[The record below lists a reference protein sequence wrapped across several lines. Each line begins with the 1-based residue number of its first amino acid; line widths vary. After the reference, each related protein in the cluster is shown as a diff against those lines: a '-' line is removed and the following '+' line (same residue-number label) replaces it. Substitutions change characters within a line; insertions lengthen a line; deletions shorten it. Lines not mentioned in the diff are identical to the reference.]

1 MKDLEIRGAG
11 DLLGG
16 EQSGFMN
23 EIGFD
28 TYQKILNEAIEE
40 LKENEFKDLYDEPL
54 EDKVYVKDVTIDTD
68 FELLFPDSYINNIA
82 ERLKLYTELNE
93 LKTEEELDAFKKKL
107 IDRFGETPLEVTN
120 LLKSVQIK
128 WLACKIG
135 FEKIIMK
142 QGKLVGYFV
151 YDQQSNFYQSGNF
164 TKVLKFVQQNANI
177 CKMKEKQTRGGL
189 RLLLTFENIK
199 TINQALEA
207 IKPIM
212 A

>member
-1 MKDLEIRGAG
+1 
-11 DLLGG
+11 
-16 EQSGFMN
+16 
-23 EIGFD
+23 
-28 TYQKILNEAIEE
+28 
-40 LKENEFKDLYDEPL
+40 
-54 EDKVYVKDVTIDTD
+54 
-68 FELLFPDSYINNIA
+68 
-82 ERLKLYTELNE
+82 
-93 LKTEEELDAFKKKL
+93 
-107 IDRFGETPLEVTN
+107 
-120 LLKSVQIK
+120 
-128 WLACKIG
+128 
-135 FEKIIMK
+135 MK